1 MRAAQDNLGGVF
13 RASAILV
20 SRSVA
25 WRTQHIHNSVMK
37 HLTMRTG
44 ISPTTPSWPRLAL
57 FISLVL
63 MALVSGCTTL
73 DAGRIPNAIVM
84 PALQAWYEGRAVRY
98 IATDVSHAD
107 VARMMGA
114 NTASRLSDALPPS
127 NSPGV
132 RNALERVYKFP
143 DTGQPPVFPS
153 IPAPLGPDSRD
164 EAYSPIW
171 RVVEVRWNPGRVARE
186 LKSEEQILA
195 STERGETSLAVTAVV
210 INCPVVWV
218 EGQPLLP
225 GTRLVWERALEPN

>member
-1 MRAAQDNLGGVF
+1 
-13 RASAILV
+13 
-20 SRSVA
+20 
-25 WRTQHIHNSVMK
+25 MK
-37 HLTMRTG
+37 HLALRSGTAPT
-44 ISPTTPSWPRLAL
+44 SPTLPRLAL
-57 FISLVL
+57 FFSLL
-63 MALVSGCTTL
+63 TMLFVSGCSTL
-73 DAGRIPNAIVM
+73 DAGRVPNAIVM
-84 PALQAWYEGRAVRY
+84 PALKAWYEGRAVRY
-98 IATDVSHAD
+98 IATDVSNAD

-114 NTASRLSDALPPS
+114 NTASRLSDALPTA
-127 NSPGV
+127 NAPGV

-164 EAYSPIW
+164 VAYSPIW
-171 RVVEVRWNPGRVARE
+171 RVVDVRWNAGRVARE

-195 STERGETSLAVTAVV
+195 ATERGDTSLAITAVV